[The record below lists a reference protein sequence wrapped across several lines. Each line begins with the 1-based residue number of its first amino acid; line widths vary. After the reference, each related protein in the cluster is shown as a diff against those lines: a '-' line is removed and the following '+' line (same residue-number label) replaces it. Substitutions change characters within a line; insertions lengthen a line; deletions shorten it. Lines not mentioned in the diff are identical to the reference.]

1 MADKDPISELPQA
14 TKELKAINK
23 EFNLLESALTRVKG
37 LASGTFKTIF
47 GVLNSSTGQSTGMG
61 LGVSNAQFGAP
72 GSPVGGSMMPWAY
85 SKGGTAAV
93 AGAQL
98 GLGVLGGA
106 YSALPG
112 LSTVVPRATGLFQ
125 ATNMLPGVS
134 RSQLTASTM
143 QNMRGGITGP
153 NEDVA
158 ATNILVNSFGMMG
171 ANLAQSQQEVR
182 GAALGLAIPNATAAQ
197 AIGSMHTGEMSGSLY
212 QYGIST
218 LDVKS
223 GKVRPMQE
231 IAQQIYN
238 RVFGGKKITA
248 AQFEFS
254 NREGALNRFLND
266 TTNQQQQALLRPML
280 EKIATGGNGNL
291 LTQTGADNPLT
302 STLYKQTTSDMALAN
317 RATDPMLQGY
327 ATTTDALVSLNSA
340 LQGLPDKFYSLKGSL
355 DALGLSKTG
364 NVITGAISGV
374 VGAAGTIATGA
385 VVRSVFKKM
394 VASNAAKAA
403 AEVGG
408 GAVTAATE
416 AGAVQTAGKVA
427 AKVGLGAL
435 GKAVPVLGG
444 ALEGYTGQSFLS
456 SVGTSAAVGGAF
468 GAMAGGVGAIPG
480 ALIAGGLTALGWLG
494 GKAIKAMTSTATQAV
509 AAGSQASGLGQ
520 GNLSLPANADPN
532 LVQTLTSAGFTG
544 QSLVTAYGIAR
555 AESGGNA
562 TSYNGKGLDKSYG
575 LFQINLE
582 NNDPRNPNMG
592 TKRNAAYLKKYANI
606 GYKGPQ
612 SLYDP
617 NINAKIAYDMSK
629 GGTNFQPWSTYQSG
643 SYANQLNAGE
653 NNGGQ
658 TVNINLKIDKASDAE
673 AIALAKRVKD
683 ILMKDKSLSAMGTK

>member
-1 MADKDPISELPQA
+1 MAKDPISELPQA
-14 TKELKAINK
+14 TKELKAVNK
-23 EFNLLESALTRVKG
+23 EVNLLEAG
-37 LASGTFKTIF
+37 LKRILGVSGSVARSITGIF
-47 GVLNSSTGQSTGMG
+47 SSSTGQSTGLG
-61 LGVSNAQFGAP
+61 LGVSNAQFSAAGTNGA
-72 GSPVGGSMMPWAY
+72 SLMPWAY
-85 SKGGTAAV
+85 TKAGTAAV
-93 AGAQL
+93 AGAQ
-98 GLGVLGGA
+98 GVLGLAGAA
-106 YSALPG
+106 YSALPS
-112 LSTVVPRATGLFQ
+112 LSTVVPRATGFYQ
-125 ATNMLPGVS
+125 ATTMLPGVS
-134 RSQLTASTM
+134 RQQLTNSTM
-143 QNMRGGITGP
+143 ANMRGGITGP

-171 ANLAQSQQEVR
+171 QNLAQSQQEVR

-218 LDVKS
+218 LDVKT
-223 GKVRPMQE
+223 GKVRSMQE

-238 RVFGGKKITA
+238 RVFQGKKITA

-266 TTNQQQQALLRPML
+266 TTNAQQQSILRPML

-302 STLYKQTTSDMALAN
+302 STLYKQTTSDMALTN

-327 ATTTDALVSLNSA
+327 ATVTDALVKVNSA
-340 LQGLPDKFYSLKGSL
+340 LSTLPDSIYKTKGAF
-355 DALGLSKTG
+355 DAFSMSKPG
-364 NVITGAISGV
+364 SAVSGV
-374 VGAAGTIATGA
+374 LSTAVGVAGTIGTGM

-394 VASNAAKAA
+394 AESTAAKAA
-403 AEVGG
+403 AEAGG
-408 GAVTAATE
+408 GAVAAATE

-435 GKAVPVLGG
+435 GKAVPILGG
-444 ALEGYTGQSFLS
+444 AIEGYTGQSFLS

-509 AAGSQASGLGQ
+509 AAGNQASGIGQ

-532 LVQTLTSAGFTG
+532 LVQTLASAGFTG
-544 QSLVTAYGIAR
+544 QSLVTAYGIAK

-582 NNDPRNPNMG
+582 NKDPRNPNMG
-592 TKRNAAYLKKYANI
+592 TKRNAAYLKKYASL

-617 NINAKIAYDMSK
+617 TINAKIAYDMSK
-629 GGTNFQPWSTYQSG
+629 GGTDFQPWSTYNSG
-643 SYANQLNAGE
+643 SYANQLTPGA
-653 NNGGQ
+653 NGGQ
-658 TVNINLKIDKASDAE
+658 TVNINLTIAKASDAE
-673 AIALAKRVKD
+673 AVALAKRVKD
-683 ILMKDKSLSAMGTK
+683 ILTKDKSLQAMGTK